1 MRISDITRRF
11 SLYTLLAFTLFS
23 CYDNKII
30 HEWTP
35 TFDDNSSEPFGCQLM
50 DNNLSVL
57 FKENNLHYQTK
68 ILAEPKETLD
78 QEGDQLWTDLDNIYL
93 DSEMIN
99 ILWNR
104 IGKGY
109 STIIATETF
118 NGHIQT
124 TADNFNFSRF
134 LKEVNT
140 QDKYE
145 VSVIVDEMTG
155 KDYSFPKQLCVKRFL
170 NESEMRNMGEEE
182 RQVIARADGQPIAI
196 RYRSYNGACI
206 LVISTPLLFTN
217 YGLLHENNAELLVDL
232 IKQAGIKNGLT
243 RIFYKQ
249 KQIDSNRYKG
259 DILSTS
265 SDFSIL
271 NDLFKALA
279 TKIAIILGILIFI
292 LFLLFSAKRRQRIIP
307 VRQAPYN
314 KTLDFI
320 RQVSKLYFWRN
331 DYSNMTRKKI
341 VYFFAFIN
349 ERLHIRMDD
358 ESLLSD
364 NCSILSSV
372 SGLPKDS
379 IEKLTKKLLSIH
391 LHNEEVNEQD
401 MTLCIDQMNAILKKL
416 M

>member
-1 MRISDITRRF
+1 
-11 SLYTLLAFTLFS
+11 
-23 CYDNKII
+23 
-30 HEWTP
+30 
-35 TFDDNSSEPFGCQLM
+35 
-50 DNNLSVL
+50 
-57 FKENNLHYQTK
+57 
-68 ILAEPKETLD
+68 
-78 QEGDQLWTDLDNIYL
+78 
-93 DSEMIN
+93 
-99 ILWNR
+99 
-104 IGKGY
+104 
-109 STIIATETF
+109 
-118 NGHIQT
+118 
-124 TADNFNFSRF
+124 
-134 LKEVNT
+134 
-140 QDKYE
+140 
-145 VSVIVDEMTG
+145 
-155 KDYSFPKQLCVKRFL
+155 
-170 NESEMRNMGEEE
+170 
-182 RQVIARADGQPIAI
+182 
-196 RYRSYNGACI
+196 
-206 LVISTPLLFTN
+206 LLFTN